1 MEVKLMITGKLST
14 RIDFDEL
21 QFGKMIGEGSFG
33 TVFKGR
39 WRENTV
45 AIKVAKQTMLQ
56 MSYVREDF
64 IREVDLMEHIRS
76 PYIITLFGAVVTPS
90 KMCLVTE
97 FMRLF
102 FLFLFF
108 TPFSFPFFSFF
119 FHIQSFTQ
127 LLDLLDLF

>member
-21 QFGKMIGEGSFG
+21 QFGKVIGEGSFG

-76 PYIITLFGAVVTPS
+76 PYIITMFGAVVTPS

-108 TPFSFPFFSFF
+108 TPFSFPFFFF
-119 FHIQSFTQ
+119 FSHSFTQ